1 MVFACIENGNC
12 KDYKNVRLKAGG
24 ALLGIRI
31 YKLLQAMP
39 FHCLRFSKY
48 PSFFALLS
56 DGTEQQLILL
66 SDAPRRCTFPNSEST
81 NRE

>member
-12 KDYKNVRLKAGG
+12 KDYKNVRLKTGG

-31 YKLLQAMP
+31 YKLMSA
-39 FHCLRFSKY
+39 CLRFSKY